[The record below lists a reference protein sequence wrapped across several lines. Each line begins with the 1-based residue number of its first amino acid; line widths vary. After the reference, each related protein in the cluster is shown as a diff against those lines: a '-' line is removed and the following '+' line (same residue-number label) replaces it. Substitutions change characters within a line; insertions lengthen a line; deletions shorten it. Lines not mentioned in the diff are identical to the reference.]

1 MPQQLFSTDIQGNFF
16 LRNPKGNKPTNI
28 YFVVRLHRKLSKFA
42 TGVKVYPDQWNQT
55 KQEAYVSHRLM
66 EIDNKNNQIVNER
79 LFCIKTR
86 FSAFLEYIC
95 SNPENIVNFQNILKR
110 FIGNDMDSI
119 DITNINIIAFLRRSI
134 LNDSTISDGTKTNY
148 NKGVTALKSFFEFRE
163 KAGKESISDFK
174 QFTTELFWDMADFL
188 VRHYKQ
194 PNGKPYAMRSV
205 NDILKL
211 ANIAV
216 KKYSVQGGYLTFAE
230 AELIQYRQLTD
241 KTSNDNEIA
250 LRNDEVMKLYRYKPT
265 SQLDEVVRDV
275 FLLECTTGQR
285 ISDTT
290 RLDENIQDI
299 AGVNVFTLVTKKTG
313 LKLRINL
320 LFDIARKILVDKYN
334 YEMPYCTKDQI
345 NKRIK
350 HIAKEAGIS
359 GTETISI
366 HVAGNDK
373 PTEIRKE
380 RWECISSH
388 TGRRTFVTLLSLR
401 KWNYEQIGKYTGQTV
416 KTVAGYDKSKPADFA
431 IYERTKPCDI
441 VLFISEV
448 RQRKSFGNKSIFISS
463 QQYIDLNDES
473 AN

>member
-1 MPQQLFSTDIQGNFF
+1 MSQQLFSSEIQGNFF

-28 YFVVRLHRKLSKFA
+28 YFIVGLKRKLTKFA
-42 TGVKVYPDQWNQT
+42 TGVKVYPDQWNQS
-55 KQEAYVSHRLM
+55 KQEAYISHRLT

-79 LFCIKTR
+79 IALIR
-86 FSAFLEYIC
+86 QAFENFRNYIC
-95 SNPENIVNFQNILKR
+95 SHPENIVIFQKILKDYISNSMETESSKR
-110 FIGNDMDSI
+110 PL
-119 DITNINIIAFLRRSI
+119 NIIAFLRRSI
-134 LNDSTISDGTKTNY
+134 LNDTTISDGTKANY
-148 NKGVTALKSFFEFRE
+148 NKGVTALKAFFEFRE
-163 KAGKESISDFK
+163 KSGKGEISEFR

-188 VRHYKQ
+188 VKHYKQ

-216 KKYSVQGGYLTFAE
+216 KKYSVQGSYLTFAE
-230 AELIQYRQLTD
+230 AELIQYKQLAD

-265 SQLDEVVRDV
+265 SKLDEIVRDV

-350 HIAKEAGIS
+350 QIAKEAGIS

-431 IYERTKPCDI
+431 IYERTKPYDI
-441 VLFISEV
+441 VRLISEV
-448 RQRKSFGNKSIFISS
+448 PQSKALDGKPIFIMS
-463 QQYIDLNDES
+463 QQYIDLNNNE
-473 AN
+473 

>member
-1 MPQQLFSTDIQGNFF
+1 MSQQLFSSDIQGNFF
-16 LRNPKGNKPTNI
+16 LRTPKGNKPTNI
-28 YFVVRLHRKLSKFA
+28 YFVVGLRRKLTKFA
-42 TGVKVYPDQWNQT
+42 TGVKVYPDQWNQS
-55 KQEAYVSHRLM
+55 KQEAYISHRLN

-79 LFCIKTR
+79 IALIRRNFENFIN
-86 FSAFLEYIC
+86 YIC
-95 SNPENIVNFQNILKR
+95 SHPENIVIFQKILKDY
-110 FIGNDMDSI
+110 INNCMDNK
-119 DITNINIIAFLRRSI
+119 DTKPLNIIAFLRRSI
-134 LNDSTISDGTKTNY
+134 LNDATISDGTKTNY
-148 NKGVTALKSFFEFRE
+148 NKGVTALKAFFEFRE
-163 KAGKESISDFK
+163 NAGKGAISEFR

-188 VRHYKQ
+188 VKHYKQ

-216 KKYSVQGGYLTFAE
+216 KKYSVQGSYLTFAE
-230 AELIQYRQLTD
+230 AELIQYKQLAD

-265 SQLDEVVRDV
+265 SELDEIVRDV

-299 AGVNVFTLVTKKTG
+299 AGVNVFTLVTRKTG
-313 LKLRINL
+313 IKLRINL

-350 HIAKEAGIS
+350 QIAKEAGIS

-431 IYERTKPCDI
+431 IYERTKPMDI
-441 VLFISEV
+441 VRLISEV
-448 RQRKSFGNKSIFISS
+448 PKSKAIDGKPIFIMS
-463 QQYIDLNDES
+463 QQYIDLNDNE
-473 AN
+473 